1 MGYSAEV
8 PPLHH
13 ALRARSPSPSLR
25 DREDLN
31 FSSPPQSRHDKFDDT
46 PYGSASTS
54 SAKASQRSSAPAFSA
69 RSSSSFPVNA
79 VNRAWS
85 RVNRPPSDRSLSI
98 PAISFSIASIRP
110 GNMS

>member
-25 DREDLN
+25 DRADLN
-31 FSSPPQSRHDKFDDT
+31 FRSPPQSRHDKFDDT

-54 SAKASQRSSAPAFSA
+54 SAKASQRSSAAAYSS
-69 RSSSSFPVNA
+69 RSLSNSPVNA

-85 RVNRPPSDRSLSI
+85 RDTMPPSVRSLSF
-98 PAISFSIASIRP
+98 PYISFSIPSLRP
-110 GNMS
+110 G